1 MPDTRLEWVNQDGV
15 PKLVEKA
22 PTQNAGPIPP
32 ADVIAQQQDKQKL
45 KMLQQEFGKA
55 GAAVKQEME
64 DAKMS
69 IRSNFKFTS
78 GDLKRQ
84 YDAEQD
90 PGRKQ
95 ALFSRNETLV
105 SQTMAKLAA
114 VDNKFAP
121 TNREMKSA
129 YDAEVGKLQQA
140 AQKRDFELQVLR
152 KNAGNFKSDAL
163 VRQAEYKAMG
173 IDVPLSQLEVEA
185 KPDPKEIKATLIR
198 DIGNIDK
205 MLERYTP
212 GKVTGWNDW
221 SFDRKAKY
229 VDPTTGEERKL
240 NPKKPEDKAI
250 IDDMTNLT
258 RQQGELR
265 KALHANMLAEDP
277 AYGQIFRDQEDRQKA
292 AKDYLDPGAKGGS
305 IEESIT
311 NTIAKQNKGKRIR
324 VQSPDGQTGTVTE
337 KELAS
342 YMAQGYKR
350 I

>member
-1 MPDTRLEWVNQDGV
+1 MPDTTLNQM
-15 PKLVEKA
+15 
-22 PTQNAGPIPP
+22 PP
-32 ADVIAQQQDKQKL
+32 ADVIAQQNDKQV
-45 KMLQQEFGKA
+45 MQRLQQEFGKA
-55 GAAVKQEME
+55 ASAVKLEME
-64 DAKMS
+64 DTKMS
-69 IRSNFKFTS
+69 IRSNFKFAS

-84 YDAEQD
+84 YDAERD

-121 TNREMKSA
+121 TNREMKGA
-129 YDAEVGKLQQA
+129 YDAEVGKLKQA
-140 AQKRDFELQVLR
+140 AQQRDLKLQTIRQLTT
-152 KNAGNFKSDAL
+152 NGFITDPAIA
-163 VRQAEYKAMG
+163 RQAEYKMLFG
-173 IDVPLSQLEVEA
+173 VDVPLSALRPPKQEN
-185 KPDPKEIKATLIR
+185 PKEIKATLIR

-205 MLERYTP
+205 LLERFTP
-212 GKVTGWNDW
+212 IRERTLLKDKGIWWGH
-221 SFDRKAKY
+221 AGGKY
-229 VDPTTGEERKL
+229 VDPETREERKL

-250 IDDMTNLT
+250 MDDRDNLI

-292 AKDYLDPGAKGGS
+292 KKDYLDPGAKGGS
-305 IEESIT
+305 IEGSIT
-311 NTIAKQNKGKRIR
+311 NTIAEQNKGKRIR
-324 VQSPDGQTGTVTE
+324 VQSPGGQTGTVTE